1 MAIAPIEGTTP
12 DQAAH
17 GLRVIDGGR
26 RPDAPPRGTALHARD
41 GRAEAL
47 RRSRA
52 AHPTAATRVG
62 RSAAPVAHPA
72 PLPAGEP
79 WAAPAPLARPSP
91 GALAPPRSGRD
102 VSVRARTLARRR
114 RTLGLGVV
122 LVAVTL
128 LAMPL
133 RALGAV
139 TVAGQPTPA
148 GVPAGLAPGSVYVVQ
163 PGDTLR
169 SIALR
174 VNPAALATIERPAGG
189 HHWCGGGRGRRARHH
204 SLRDRSDRQ
213 GLTCTCAVPLLLQ

>member
-12 DQAAH
+12 ARSTR

-26 RPDAPPRGTALHARD
+26 RPDAPPRGAAVHARD

-52 AHPTAATRVG
+52 AHPTAATRADRPTPPVAVPLEVP
-62 RSAAPVAHPA
+62 SAAPLRRVADRTTRV
-72 PLPAGEP
+72 
-79 WAAPAPLARPSP
+79 ARPSATP
-91 GALAPPRSGRD
+91 SPWGRPA
-102 VSVRARTLARRR
+102 VRAQALARRR
-114 RTLGLGVV
+114 RTMSFGVV
-122 LVAVTL
+122 LAAIVL

-139 TVAGQPTPA
+139 TVVGQPTPA
-148 GVPAGLAPGSVYVVQ
+148 AVPAGLAPGSIYTVQ

-174 VNPAALATIERPAGG
+174 VNPAAAAAIERQLAASIGSSVVVAGEHVTIPEG
-189 HHWCGGGRGRRARHH
+189 
-204 SLRDRSDRQ
+204 
-213 GLTCTCAVPLLLQ
+213 PI